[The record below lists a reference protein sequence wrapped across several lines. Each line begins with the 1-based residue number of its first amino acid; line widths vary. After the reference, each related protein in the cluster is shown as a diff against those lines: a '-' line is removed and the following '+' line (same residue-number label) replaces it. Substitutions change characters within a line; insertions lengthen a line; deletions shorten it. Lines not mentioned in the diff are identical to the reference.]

1 MPELHDTKYRH
12 YLSDCII
19 GTRTMTVKLKRSVAL
34 AAALVGYASAAVA
47 TVCHPAYS
55 SGTTYAQGD
64 WVSASFT
71 AARLVKCSPPG
82 VDDCPEFGLKPEE
95 GEVSTSEMYN
105 YQCKSDDNAKLCSND
120 EYAPGSEHSDK
131 AWVRDSSPCSS
142 VSII

>member
-1 MPELHDTKYRH
+1 
-12 YLSDCII
+12 
-19 GTRTMTVKLKRSVAL
+19 MTVKRSVAL
-34 AAALVGYASAAVA
+34 AAALVCYAYATTAVS
-47 TVCHPAYS
+47 TPCHPAYS

-95 GEVSTSEMYN
+95 GEVSVSEMYN
-105 YQCKSDDNAKLCSND
+105 YQCKSDDNSKLCSND
-120 EYAPGSEHSDK
+120 EYAPGSIFSEQ